1 MALWSI
7 ASTNRHYNN
16 KLKFMRNLIRSMSNR
31 AAAVALGGAVVL
43 AGSAL
48 AFTQKPKPEHFT
60 APPVDETPLSRDVGG
75 HSSFAPVV
83 KKVAPAV
90 VKVFTTTKMHNTAF
104 NGAPDGM
111 DDMLRR
117 FFGDQLPGRN
127 PRRDFGVPR
136 QQGIGSGVIAT
147 KDGYILTNNHVVDGA
162 DEVKVALQDG
172 REFTAKVVGRD
183 PKTDVAVIKI
193 DAKDLP
199 AVPMADSD
207 KVEVGDVVLAVGNP
221 FGIGQTVT
229 TGIVSATGRGNTV
242 GLDYEDFIQTD
253 AAINPGNSGGA
264 LVDAE
269 GRLIGINTA
278 ILSRS
283 GGNQGIGFAIPVNI
297 ARDVMGS
304 LVKDG
309 HVTRG
314 YLGVMIQDV
323 NPALEKEFKLKDT
336 QGALVSDVT
345 PKSPAE
351 KAGFQS
357 GDLIVEF
364 NGKKVTDSRHLKL
377 EVARTQPGESVPVK
391 ILRDGDTKTLD
402 VTVKEL
408 PGTEKLAKND
418 SKHQEDT
425 GTLNGVAV
433 ADLDRNARQQYD
445 LPGTLKGAV
454 VTEVDP
460 NSASAEAGLRP
471 GDVIQEINR
480 KPVKN
485 AEEAVQMTEKGS
497 DKTTLL
503 RIWRDGG
510 SRYLVVDESNA
521 G

>member
-1 MALWSI
+1 M
-7 ASTNRHYNN
+7 NN
-16 KLKFMRNLIRSMSNR
+16 IFRNVSNR
-31 AAAVALGGAVVL
+31 FTAIALGGALVL
-43 AGSAL
+43 AGSAV
-48 AFTQKPKPEHFT
+48 AFSQKPKAEKFT
-60 APPVDETPLSRDVGG
+60 SPPVDETPIARDAGG

-83 KKVAPAV
+83 KKVAPGV
-90 VKVFTTTKMHNTAF
+90 VKVFTTTKIHNTAF
-104 NGAPDGM
+104 NGAPDSDM
-111 DDMLRR
+111 DDLFRR
-117 FFGDQLPGRN
+117 FFGNQFQGRA
-127 PRRDFGVPR
+127 PRHNFGPQR
-136 QQGIGSGVIAT
+136 QEGIGSGVVVT

-172 REFTAKVVGRD
+172 REFTAKVIGRD
-183 PKTDVAVIKI
+183 PKTDIAVIKV

-229 TGIVSATGRGNTV
+229 TGIVSATGRGGTV

-283 GGNQGIGFAIPVNI
+283 GGNQGIGFAIPANL
-297 ARDVMGS
+297 ARDVMGN

-323 NPALEKEFKLKDT
+323 TPGLAKEFKLKDNK
-336 QGALVSDVT
+336 GALVGEVT
-345 PKSPAE
+345 PRSPAE
-351 KAGFQS
+351 KAGLKD
-357 GDLIVEF
+357 GDIIIEF
-364 NGKKVTDSRHLKL
+364 NGKAVTDSRHLKL
-377 EVARTQPGESVPVK
+377 EVARIQPGETVPVK
-391 ILRDGDTKTLD
+391 ILRDGASKTLD
-402 VTVKEL
+402 VAVKEM
-408 PGTEKLAKND
+408 PGTEHLAKND
-418 SKHQEDT
+418 SHKAEDS

-433 ADLDRNARQQYD
+433 GDLDSGARQQFD
-445 LPGTLKGAV
+445 LPGNVKGV
-454 VTEVDP
+454 VITEVDP
-460 NSASAEAGLRP
+460 NSASAAAGLKP

-480 KPVKN
+480 KPVRT
-485 AEEAVQMTEKGS
+485 AEEAVQMTENTN

-503 RIWRDGG
+503 RIWRNGG
-510 SRYLVVDESNA
+510 SRYVVVDESNA

>member
-1 MALWSI
+1 MKNLFHTVSSRMAAL
-7 ASTNRHYNN
+7 
-16 KLKFMRNLIRSMSNR
+16 
-31 AAAVALGGAVVL
+31 AVGGAVVL

-48 AFTQKPKPEHFT
+48 AFSQKPKAEQFT
-60 APPVDETPLSRDVGG
+60 APPVDESPLPREIGG

-83 KKVAPAV
+83 KKVAPGV
-90 VKVFTTTKMHNTAF
+90 VKVFTTTKLHNTAF

-111 DDMLRR
+111 DDLFRR
-117 FFGDQLPGRN
+117 FFGDPSQGRN
-127 PRRDFGVPR
+127 PRRESGMPR

-147 KDGYILTNNHVVDGA
+147 KDGYVLTNNHVVDGA

-172 REFTAKVVGRD
+172 REFTAKVIGRD

-229 TGIVSATGRGNTV
+229 TGIVSATGRGGAI

-283 GGNQGIGFAIPVNI
+283 GGNQGIGFAIPVNL

-309 HVTRG
+309 RVTRG
-314 YLGVMIQDV
+314 YLGVKIQDV
-323 NPALEKEFKLKDT
+323 TPALAKEFKLKDAH
-336 QGALVSDVT
+336 GALVDDIT
-345 PKSPAE
+345 PRSPAE
-351 KAGFQS
+351 KAGIKS
-357 GDLIVEF
+357 GDLILEF
-364 NGKKVTDSRHLKL
+364 NGRKVSDSRHLKL
-377 EVARTQPGESVPVK
+377 EVARIQPGEAVPVK

-408 PGTEKLAKND
+408 PGTEDLAKND
-418 SKHQEDT
+418 NGHNDDS

-433 ADLDRNARQQYD
+433 GDLDNNARQQFE
-445 LPGTLKGAV
+445 LPNTVKGVV

-460 NSASAEAGLRP
+460 SSAAAEAGLKP

-480 KPVKN
+480 KPVKT
-485 AEEAVQMTEKGS
+485 AEEAVQLTEKAT

-503 RIWRDGG
+503 RIWRNGG
-510 SRYLVVDESNA
+510 SHFVVVDESKA